1 MGNGKWEKGK
11 GKREKGKGK
20 REKGKGDDVDADSF
34 YQGL

>member
-34 YQGL
+34 YQDF